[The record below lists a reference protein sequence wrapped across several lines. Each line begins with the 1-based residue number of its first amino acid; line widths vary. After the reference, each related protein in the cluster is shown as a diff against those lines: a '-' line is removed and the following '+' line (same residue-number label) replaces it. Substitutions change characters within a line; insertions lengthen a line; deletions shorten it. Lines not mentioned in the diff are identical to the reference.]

1 MLTQD
6 DFTNA
11 LEAEIQKAGLQTALA
26 EKLGMTQ
33 SQISD
38 YLRGRFQIENMT
50 IGNLFKLFP
59 ATRINLQGENT
70 EEPVA
75 KSLEEQLRSVYRH
88 LSPDQSQVPRH
99 CDCPL
104 PGNGQAGKSLKFCPG
119 SGQPVS

>member
-1 MLTQD
+1 MLKNRCEMLTQEE
-6 DFTNA
+6 FTKA
-11 LEAEIQKAGLQTALA
+11 LEAEIQKAGSQTALA

-59 ATRINLQGENT
+59 STKIRLQGEEI

-75 KSLEEQLRSVYRH
+75 KSLEDQLLTVYRH
-88 LSPDQSQVPRH
+88 LSPEQKVKCLAIVVAHFPEQI
-99 CDCPL
+99 
-104 PGNGQAGKSLKFCPG
+104 KEETK
-119 SGQPVS
+119 